1 MDNEELGMVRV
12 AYVNEAA
19 PAALFDLYPGQQ
31 APQDVFVALS
41 IEDEAMWAESNGEIG
56 NAVPMDVWHG
66 TTLRWYMPPI
76 QAAAA
81 NALMDELLPLA
92 ERVID
97 GASVKW
103 DGNNNVGVYTEDA
116 SDAIHEIERIVND
129 WACERVGFDWMSA
142 ADWFQRDNDEVV
154 GLIRDGLSAQDICA
168 RVEADLPTEPMMM
181 LPDLDEYV
189 DVLVEAHR
197 AEENEERKV

>member
-1 MDNEELGMVRV
+1 MVSIQHL
-12 AYVNEAA
+12 NEAA

-31 APQDVFVALS
+31 APQDAYIALS

-56 NAVPMDVWHG
+56 NAVPFDVYHRL
-66 TTLRWYMPPI
+66 TLRWYLEPI
-76 QAAAA
+76 QAEAA
-81 NALMDELLPLA
+81 NELMDELLPLA

-103 DGNNNVGVYTEDA
+103 DGNNNVGAYTEDA

-129 WACERVGFDWMSA
+129 WACERDGFDWMSA
-142 ADWFQRDNDEVV
+142 ADWFQWDNDEVV